1 MPDQVVIGVYPTLG
15 DAEDVRTRLVYE
27 GVPAAD
33 IAIKVLR
40 KVEEKPDTL
49 APKRE
54 ENFIDWIFGTDL
66 PEKYMNL
73 IRNGETAI
81 CVRART
87 AGEAEIA
94 TNTMRQFAPLDVDCV
109 SPAAEA
115 AALDA
120 ARTIDTSGRG
130 VS

>member
-1 MPDQVVIGVYPTLG
+1 MPDQVVIGVFPTLG

-27 GVPAAD
+27 GVPGVD
-33 IAIKVLR
+33 IAIRVL
-40 KVEEKPDTL
+40 KAVEEKHKTL

-66 PEKYMNL
+66 PEKYVRL
-73 IRNGETAI
+73 IRNGETAV

-87 AGEAEIA
+87 AEEAEVA

-109 SPAAEA
+109 TPGEEA

-120 ARTIDTSGRG
+120 AKAIDASDRG